1 MAAVRYRIKNRTKR
15 EVKLEIIP
23 HLQFAAKGQLLEKE
37 QKFTLEGNE
46 IHSGGMTVY
55 FYTNGE
61 AVSFEGEFCEGLFY
75 AYDACDGR
83 CSHGNTYINHKLV
96 KTVPSG
102 KTEYLEILYTMKKE
116 KLSVKDIFEEA
127 AQYRRRNVAGSGEYY
142 EELSGGDR
150 FQYPHGRG
158 RADQRRLRS

>member
-127 AQYRRRNVAGSGEYY
+127 AQYRRNVAGSGEYY

>member
-1 MAAVRYRIKNRTKR
+1 MEYTYRIKNRTKR

-61 AVSFEGEFCEGLFY
+61 AVSFEGESVKGFFMLTTP
-75 AYDACDGR
+75 ATADAA
-83 CSHGNTYINHKLV
+83 T
-96 KTVPSG
+96 
-102 KTEYLEILYTMKKE
+102 EILISTIS
-116 KLSVKDIFEEA
+116 L
-127 AQYRRRNVAGSGEYY
+127 
-142 EELSGGDR
+142 
-150 FQYPHGRG
+150 
-158 RADQRRLRS
+158 